1 MWEPVKG
8 FITSE
13 ATWAPNKHT
22 VIWKAGGNIPVCVT
36 SQRGLWKPVQ
46 TRRAADSG
54 EEPGVQWSLSFQGVS
69 GPSFIFVYPGD
80 QGTSIHYSD
89 FQVSLSGYY

>member
-1 MWEPVKG
+1 MSVWEQVKG

-36 SQRGLWKPVQ
+36 SQRGLWKP
-46 TRRAADSG
+46 RPNKESC
-54 EEPGVQWSLSFQGVS
+54 
-69 GPSFIFVYPGD
+69 
-80 QGTSIHYSD
+80 
-89 FQVSLSGYY
+89 